1 MNEIIK
7 IIILPIFA
15 GIISGLIVYIIQK
28 YFTFFGS
35 ISFLGYP
42 KIGKSWIAEFPDG
55 DFEPESIKVKQ
66 FGSRIFGVITE
77 FDTGI
82 EYDFIGNV
90 TRTRLVT
97 WQFKPK
103 DKNINNYGT
112 GLLKLSKHGDRAEG
126 HLLIVGD
133 EDDKSRSVKIRCIKQ
148 QSSN

>member
-7 IIILPIFA
+7 TIILPICT

-42 KIGKSWIAEFPDG
+42 KIGKSWIGEFPDG
-55 DFEPESIKVKQ
+55 DFEPENIKVKQ
-66 FGSRIFGVITE
+66 FGSRISGIITE
-77 FDTGI
+77 SDTGI

-112 GLLKLSKHGDRAEG
+112 GLLKLSKHSNTAEG

-133 EDDKSRSVKIRCIKQ
+133 EDDKPKSVQVRYIKQ
-148 QSSN
+148 